1 MEVENKNG
9 DEARNGRI
17 GGGGGRGGRNEREV
31 WKGKW

>member
-17 GGGGGRGGRNEREV
+17 GGDGGGRNEREV
-31 WKGKW
+31 WKGK